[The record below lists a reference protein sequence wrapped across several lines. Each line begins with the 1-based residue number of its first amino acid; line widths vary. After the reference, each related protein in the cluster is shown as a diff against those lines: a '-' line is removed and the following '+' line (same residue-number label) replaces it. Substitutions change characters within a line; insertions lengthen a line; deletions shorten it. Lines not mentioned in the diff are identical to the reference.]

1 MANAR
6 IKLSKAGTERLDKVI
21 TELSFLETKD
31 IRPKTLRI
39 AFAKGISEA
48 NNQSNLPAY
57 NSGGWEIPAGV
68 IAQGDDYLLF
78 KHLMIDKLKHSLDG
92 QKEIDEHL
100 VRFIEF
106 GLEVMDKEIDSLS
119 NLDNFIL
126 HLVNNAK

>member
-21 TELSFLETKD
+21 AELSFLETKD

-78 KHLMIDKLKHSLDG
+78 KHLMIDKLKYSLDG

-126 HLVNNAK
+126 HLVNNTK